1 MKTIP
6 FLMLAGASLL
16 PLTSF
21 AQTQP
26 PPPTAPAPPAPPGR
40 PDAPEDEK
48 APKVPVTFLGV
59 ETSEVPAVL
68 CEQMNLPKGFGLV
81 VDYVV
86 PNGPAAAAGV
96 QQNDILKM
104 LNDQILM
111 EPDQLGKLIRS
122 FSDGTNVTLTI
133 LRKGAEQKLTV
144 KLGKREV
151 RRHGRRHA
159 IHGFDNHFDFGDAGD
174 FNFDMSDLRHQL
186 ESQKGIIR
194 QAVERARAEAA
205 RAKDEALRAAREW
218 RVRTTD
224 PSGALHTTRIDL
236 GKAQIVFS
244 DDQGEIKIESV
255 DGKKMLTAK
264 DPKGQLLFSGPI
276 ETEEERAKIPPA
288 VRQRFEKLEDKELPK
303 VPAPPEAEEPPIE
316 SAPDSFDQIS
326 YQPGHGFFRPAK
338 SIWF

>member
-1 MKTIP
+1 MKTKP
-6 FLMLAGASLL
+6 FLMIATAALL

-21 AQTQP
+21 AQTP
-26 PPPTAPAPPAPPGR
+26 PAPPAPPAPPSR
-40 PDAPEDEK
+40 PDTSDEDN
-48 APKVPVTFLGV
+48 APKMPVTFLGV
-59 ETSEVPAVL
+59 ETSEVPSVL

-111 EPDQLGKLIRS
+111 EPDQLGKLVRS

-133 LRKGAEQKLTV
+133 LRKGTEQKVTV

-151 RRHGRRHA
+151 RQRRHRHA
-159 IHGFDNHFDFGDAGD
+159 MHGFDNHFDFGNAGN
-174 FNFDMSDLRHQL
+174 FNFDMSDLRRQL

-194 QAVERARAEAA
+194 EAVERARAEAM

-218 RVRTTD
+218 RVRSTD
-224 PSGALHTTRIDL
+224 AGGAMRTTRIDL

-255 DGKKMLTAK
+255 DGKKVLTAK
-264 DPKGQLLFSGPI
+264 DPKGQLIFSGPI
-276 ETEEERAKIPPA
+276 DTEEERAKIPPA
-288 VRQRFEKLEDKELPK
+288 VRQRFDKLEEKDLPK
-303 VPAPPEAEEPPIE
+303 VPMPPDAEEPPIE
-316 SAPDSFDQIS
+316 STPDSFDQIS

-338 SIWF
+338 SVWF

>member
-1 MKTIP
+1 
-6 FLMLAGASLL
+6 
-16 PLTSF
+16 
-21 AQTQP
+21 
-26 PPPTAPAPPAPPGR
+26 
-40 PDAPEDEK
+40 
-48 APKVPVTFLGV
+48 
-59 ETSEVPAVL
+59 
-68 CEQMNLPKGFGLV
+68 
-81 VDYVV
+81 
-86 PNGPAAAAGV
+86 
-96 QQNDILKM
+96 
-104 LNDQILM
+104 
-111 EPDQLGKLIRS
+111 
-122 FSDGTNVTLTI
+122 
-133 LRKGAEQKLTV
+133 
-144 KLGKREV
+144 
-151 RRHGRRHA
+151 
-159 IHGFDNHFDFGDAGD
+159 
-174 FNFDMSDLRHQL
+174 MSDLRHQL

-264 DPKGQLLFSGPI
+264 DPKGQLSSAARLKRKRSAPKSHLPSGS
-276 ETEEERAKIPPA
+276 
-288 VRQRFEKLEDKELPK
+288 VSKLEDKELPK